1 MQTILLTWWTWY
13 IWSHWAVSLLE
24 KWFQV
29 IILDN
34 LYNSNVDVLKNIEK
48 ITWKTPIFFEWDIR
62 DENILDE
69 VFSSHKIDIV
79 IHFAGLKA
87 VWESAQKPFEYYD
100 NNIVGSL
107 KLFEIMED
115 YDVKN
120 IIFSSSATVYN
131 PNKKPPF
138 VETDYTWETT
148 NPYWTTKF
156 ILENILRDL
165 ANFKWFKV
173 VNLRYFNPVW
183 AHKSGL
189 IWENPNWVPNNLLPY
204 VMKVVSWDLESVWVF
219 WDDYDTKDW
228 TWERDYI
235 HVLDL
240 IEWHI
245 KSIEYI
251 NKSQNN
257 WFFEVFNLWTW
268 IPVSVLDII
277 NTTSKVVW
285 FDVKYKI
292 LPRRDWDL
300 AQSFCNPTK
309 AKEILNWEASFSIE
323 DSIKDSYNFM
333 KSITNNK

>member
-1 MQTILLTWWTWY
+1 MLEQILTD
-13 IWSHWAVSLLE
+13 IQAA
-24 KWFQV
+24 
-29 IILDN
+29 D
-34 LYNSNVDVLKNIEK
+34 
-48 ITWKTPIFFEWDIR
+48 KT
-62 DENILDE
+62 
-69 VFSSHKIDIV
+69 FSI
-79 IHFAGLKA
+79 AL
-87 VWESAQKPFEYYD
+87 
-100 NNIVGSL
+100 
-107 KLFEIMED
+107 
-115 YDVKN
+115 
-120 IIFSSSATVYN
+120 
-131 PNKKPPF
+131 
-138 VETDYTWETT
+138 
-148 NPYWTTKF
+148 
-156 ILENILRDL
+156 
-165 ANFKWFKV
+165 
-173 VNLRYFNPVW
+173 LRYFKPIG
-183 AHKSGL
+183 AHESGT
-189 IWENPNWVPNNLLPY
+189 IGEAPNGIPNNLLPY

-300 AQSFCNPTK
+300 ASSYCNPDK
-309 AKEILNWEASFSIE
+309 ALNILWWKADYWITEAIS
-323 DSIKDSYNFM
+323 DSWNFIKKNQ
-333 KSITNNK
+333 TV

>member
-1 MQTILLTWWTWY
+1 MKTILLTWGTWY

-24 KWFQV
+24 KWYEV

-34 LYNSNVDVLKNIEK
+34 LSNSNIEVLKNIEK
-48 ITWKTPIFFEWDIR
+48 ITWKTPVFYSWDIR

-69 VFSSHKIDIV
+69 VFSSNNIDLV
-79 IHFAGLKA
+79 IHFAWLKA

-100 NNIVGSL
+100 NNIIWSL
-107 KLFEIMED
+107 KLFELMDD

-165 ANFKWFKV
+165 ANFKWFNV
-173 VNLRYFNPVW
+173 VNLRYFNPIW

-189 IWENPNWVPNNLLPY
+189 IWEDPNWIPNNLLPF
-204 VMKVVSWDLESVWVF
+204 VMKVVAWELDSVWVF
-219 WDDYDTKDW
+219 WNDYETSDW

-235 HVLDL
+235 HVVDL
-240 IEWHI
+240 IEWHV
-245 KSIEYI
+245 KSIDFI
-251 NKSQNN
+251 KNSNKSG
-257 WFFEVFNLWTW
+257 FFEVFNLWTW
-268 IPVSVLDII
+268 NPSSVLEII
-277 NTTSKVVW
+277 KTTSDVVW
-285 FDVKYKI
+285 FDVKYNI
-292 LPRRDWDL
+292 LPRREWDL
-300 AQSFCNPTK
+300 AQSFCNPIK
-309 AKEILNWEASFSIE
+309 AKELLNWEAKFSIKE
-323 DSIKDSYNFM
+323 GIEDSYNFI
-333 KSITNNK
+333 KKKNNV